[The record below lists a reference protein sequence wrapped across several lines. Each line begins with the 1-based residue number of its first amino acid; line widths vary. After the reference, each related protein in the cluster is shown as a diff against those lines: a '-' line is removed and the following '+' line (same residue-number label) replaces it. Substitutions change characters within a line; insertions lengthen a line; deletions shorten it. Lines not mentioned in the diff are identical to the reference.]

1 MAEPSCL
8 TELPQP
14 LSCLPSEDQP
24 FVVFLQRAVEG
35 KEVVGVFLLSVFSNA
50 QHPPPQLR
58 LSAGSPLSSCSPP
71 DLSHEDPISST
82 SHPLCEPP
90 RNPRWAS
97 ARRGMPSRRFPT
109 QRLEAA
115 PLAALLC

>member
-50 QHPPPQLR
+50 QHPPPPTPT
-58 LSAGSPLSSCSPP
+58 LSRVSSVLMLTTRPLPRGSHL
-71 DLSHEDPISST
+71 LYFT
-82 SHPLCEPP
+82 
-90 RNPRWAS
+90 
-97 ARRGMPSRRFPT
+97 PT
-109 QRLEAA
+109 L
-115 PLAALLC
+115 